1 MYIPGVRR
9 INNEYVSFTQLLQTN
24 KNTKVQKLK
33 QETMRNKNIIK
44 SVVAIAV
51 ASLIGAHTTVSAQSE
66 INKRERILQVLDQSR
81 PNEYVPAAFF
91 LHFENKL
98 GRKAVQDH
106 KDFYRSTNMD
116 FVKVFYEIAV
126 PQIDIQSG
134 KDWEKVPVYGEDF
147 FEPQVAVI
155 EDLAREFKGEAFI
168 LPTVYSPLALAHQ
181 TLGRGKDLKKL
192 ASENPKAFGQAI
204 KNLSLSIENYL
215 RAARKRGADG
225 FYVSSQGGDGNSLPE
240 KIWKEQVRQ
249 WDKHVSEVANEIGEI
264 NILHICDYGTPF
276 KNAEALY
283 AFADYPASIINVP
296 LNFSDGSTLNLKE
309 AQKRFGR
316 PIFGG
321 LERLGVIA
329 NGSIEEA
336 KAALDKVLQN
346 AAPNFILG
354 ADCTVPGTTDW
365 DKLRAVIDYAHNWRK
380 THK

>member
-1 MYIPGVRR
+1 M
-9 INNEYVSFTQLLQTN
+9 
-24 KNTKVQKLK
+24 
-33 QETMRNKNIIK
+33 
-44 SVVAIAV
+44 
-51 ASLIGAHTTVSAQSE
+51 
-66 INKRERILQVLDQSR
+66 
-81 PNEYVPAAFF
+81 
-91 LHFENKL
+91 
-98 GRKAVQDH
+98 
-106 KDFYRSTNMD
+106 
-116 FVKVFYEIAV
+116 
-126 PQIDIQSG
+126 
-134 KDWEKVPVYGEDF
+134 
-147 FEPQVAVI
+147 
-155 EDLAREFKGEAFI
+155 
-168 LPTVYSPLALAHQ
+168 
-181 TLGRGKDLKKL
+181 
-192 ASENPKAFGQAI
+192 
-204 KNLSLSIENYL
+204 
-215 RAARKRGADG
+215 
-225 FYVSSQGGDGNSLPE
+225 
-240 KIWKEQVRQ
+240 RQ

-336 KAALDKVLQN
+336 KAAVDKVLQN

>member
-1 MYIPGVRR
+1 MKKIFV
-9 INNEYVSFTQLLQTN
+9 
-24 KNTKVQKLK
+24 
-33 QETMRNKNIIK
+33 NII
-44 SVVAIAV
+44 AIALLSV
-51 ASLIGAHTTVSAQSE
+51 AGVETISAQSQVA
-66 INKRERILQVLDQSR
+66 NSKRERILQVLDQSR

-106 KDFYRSTNMD
+106 KDFYRATNMD

-126 PQIDIQSG
+126 PKVDIQTG

-181 TLGRGKDLKKL
+181 TLGRGNHQNFKKL
-192 ASENPKAFGQAI
+192 VEENPAAFGKAI

-225 FYVSSQGGDGNSLPE
+225 FYVSSQGGDGNSLSPE
-240 KIWKEQVRQ
+240 IWNKYVRQ

-283 AFADYPASIINVP
+283 AFADYPISIINVP
-296 LNFSDGSTLNLKE
+296 LKFSDGSTLNLKE

-329 NGSIEEA
+329 KGSVEEA
-336 KAALDKVLQN
+336 KAAVDEVLKN
-346 AAPNFILG
+346 ASPNFILG
-354 ADCTVPGTTDW
+354 ADCTVPGDTDW
-365 DKLRAVIDYAHNWRK
+365 DKLRAVIDYAHTWRQ

>member
-1 MYIPGVRR
+1 MKK
-9 INNEYVSFTQLLQTN
+9 INV
-24 KNTKVQKLK
+24 K
-33 QETMRNKNIIK
+33 
-44 SVVAIAV
+44 AIALALIV
-51 ASLIGAHTTVSAQSE
+51 AAGIQQVAAQSE
-66 INKRERILQVLDQSR
+66 STANSKRERILQVLDQSR

-106 KDFYRSTNMD
+106 KDFYRATNMD

-126 PQIDIQSG
+126 PQVDIQSG

-181 TLGRGKDLKKL
+181 TLGRANGKNFRKL
-192 ASENPKAFGQAI
+192 VEENPKAFGKAI

-225 FYVSSQGGDGNSLPE
+225 FYISSQGGDGNSLPE
-240 KIWKEQVRQ
+240 KIWNEQVRQ
-249 WDKHVSEVANEIGEI
+249 WDKHVSEVAAEIGEI
-264 NILHICDYGTPF
+264 NILHICDYGTPY

-283 AFADYPASIINVP
+283 AYADYPASIINVP
-296 LNFSDGSTLNLKE
+296 LNFSDGTTLNLKE

-336 KAALDKVLQN
+336 KAAVDKVLQN

>member
-1 MYIPGVRR
+1 MKKIVKATLAV
-9 INNEYVSFTQLLQTN
+9 IALATLTSE
-24 KNTKVQKLK
+24 
-33 QETMRNKNIIK
+33 
-44 SVVAIAV
+44 IAV
-51 ASLIGAHTTVSAQSE
+51 AQQTVASS
-66 INKRERILQVLDQSR
+66 KRERILQVLDQSR

-106 KDFYRSTNMD
+106 KDFYRATNMD

-126 PQIDIQSG
+126 PHIDIQSG

-155 EDLAREFKGEAFI
+155 EDLAREFGKEAFI
-168 LPTVYSPLALAHQ
+168 LPTVYSPLALAYQ
-181 TLGRGKDLKKL
+181 TLGRDKDLKKL
-192 ASENPKAFGQAI
+192 AEDNPVAFGKAI

-215 RAARKRGADG
+215 RAARKAGADG
-225 FYVSSQGGDGNSLPE
+225 FYISTQGGDGNSIPE

-283 AFADYPASIINVP
+283 GFADYPASIINVP
-296 LNFSDGSTLNLKE
+296 LKFSDGSTLNLKE

-336 KAALDKVLQN
+336 KAEVDKVLEN
-346 AAPNFILG
+346 ASPNFILG

-365 DKLRAVIDYAHNWRK
+365 ENLRAIIDYAHTWRQ
-380 THK
+380 THKK

>member
-1 MYIPGVRR
+1 MK
-9 INNEYVSFTQLLQTN
+9 
-24 KNTKVQKLK
+24 KNFVKTL
-33 QETMRNKNIIK
+33 
-44 SVVAIAV
+44 AV
-51 ASLIGAHTTVSAQSE
+51 ALFATTGIQTVTAQQQVA
-66 INKRERILQVLDQSR
+66 NNRREVILQVLDQSR

-106 KDFYRSTNMD
+106 KDFYRATNMD
-116 FVKVFYEIAV
+116 FVKVFYEIVV
-126 PQIDIQSG
+126 PQIDIRNG
-134 KDWEKVPVYGEDF
+134 KDWERVPVYDEDF
-147 FEPQVAVI
+147 FAPQVAVI
-155 EDLAREFKGEAFI
+155 EDLAREFGKEAFI

-181 TLGRGKDLKKL
+181 TLGRDKDLKKL
-192 ASENPKAFGQAI
+192 AEEDPKAFGQAI

-215 RAARKRGADG
+215 RAARKHGADG
-225 FYVSSQGGDGNSLPE
+225 FYVSSQGGDGNSLSP
-240 KIWKEQVRQ
+240 KIWKEYVRE

-283 AFADYPASIINVP
+283 AFTDYPASIINVP

-309 AQKRFGR
+309 AQQRFGR

-329 NGSIEEA
+329 TGTIEEA
-336 KAALDKVLQN
+336 KKAVDKVLEN
-346 AAPNFILG
+346 APQNFILG
-354 ADCTVPGTTDW
+354 ADCTVPGETDW
-365 DKLRAVIDYAHNWRK
+365 EKLRAVIDYAHTWRQ

>member
-1 MYIPGVRR
+1 MKKNFVKIFGVALVAATSFQTVAAQQQVA
-9 INNEYVSFTQLLQTN
+9 NN
-24 KNTKVQKLK
+24 
-33 QETMRNKNIIK
+33 R
-44 SVVAIAV
+44 
-51 ASLIGAHTTVSAQSE
+51 
-66 INKRERILQVLDQSR
+66 RERILQVLDQSR

-98 GRKAVQDH
+98 GRKAVEDH
-106 KDFYRSTNMD
+106 KAFYKATNMD

-126 PQIDIQSG
+126 PQIEINSG

-147 FEPQVAVI
+147 FAPQVAVI
-155 EDLAREFKGEAFI
+155 EDLAREYGAEAFI

-192 ASENPKAFGQAI
+192 AEQDPVAFGKAI

-215 RAARKRGADG
+215 RLARKHGADG
-225 FYVSSQGGDGNSLPE
+225 FYVSSQGGDGNSLSP
-240 KIWKEQVRQ
+240 KIWQEQVRQ

-296 LNFSDGSTLNLKE
+296 LNFSDGSSLNLKE
-309 AQKRFGR
+309 AQQRFGR

-329 NGSIEEA
+329 KGSIEEA
-336 KAALDKVLQN
+336 KAAVDKVLEN
-346 AAPNFILG
+346 ASPNFILG
-354 ADCTVPGTTDW
+354 ADCTVPGDTDW
-365 DKLRAVIDYAHNWRK
+365 EKLRAVIDYAHTWRQ
-380 THK
+380 THKK

>member
-1 MYIPGVRR
+1 M
-9 INNEYVSFTQLLQTN
+9 
-24 KNTKVQKLK
+24 KKLVK
-33 QETMRNKNIIK
+33 TTLAVIALATLTSE
-44 SVVAIAV
+44 IAV
-51 ASLIGAHTTVSAQSE
+51 AQQTVASS
-66 INKRERILQVLDQSR
+66 KRERILQVLDQSR

-106 KDFYRSTNMD
+106 KDFYRATNMD

-126 PQIDIQSG
+126 PTVDINSG
-134 KDWEKVPVYGEDF
+134 SDWEKVPVYGEEF
-147 FEPQVAVI
+147 FAPQVAVI
-155 EDLAREFKGEAFI
+155 ADLAREFGKEAFV

-181 TLGRGKDLKKL
+181 TLGRGKDFKKL
-192 ASENPKAFGQAI
+192 IAENPKAFGKAI

-215 RAARKRGADG
+215 RAARKAGADG
-225 FYVSSQGGDGNSLPE
+225 FYISTQGGDGNSIPE

-283 AFADYPASIINVP
+283 GFADYPASIINVP
-296 LNFSDGSTLNLKE
+296 LKFSDGSTLNLKE

-321 LERLGVIA
+321 LERLGVITK
-329 NGSIEEA
+329 GSIEEA
-336 KAALDKVLQN
+336 KAEVDKVLEN
-346 AAPNFILG
+346 ASPNFILG

-365 DKLRAVIDYAHNWRK
+365 ENLRAIIDYAHTWRQ
-380 THK
+380 THKK

>member
-1 MYIPGVRR
+1 M
-9 INNEYVSFTQLLQTN
+9 
-24 KNTKVQKLK
+24 KKLVK
-33 QETMRNKNIIK
+33 TTLAVIALATLTSE
-44 SVVAIAV
+44 IAV
-51 ASLIGAHTTVSAQSE
+51 AQQTVASS
-66 INKRERILQVLDQSR
+66 KRERILQVLDQSR

-106 KDFYRSTNMD
+106 KDFYRATNMD

-126 PQIDIQSG
+126 PQVDINSG
-134 KDWEKVPVYGEDF
+134 SDWEKVPVYGEEF
-147 FEPQVAVI
+147 FAPQVAVI
-155 EDLAREFKGEAFI
+155 ADLAREFGNEAFV

-181 TLGRGKDLKKL
+181 TLGRGKDFKKL
-192 ASENPKAFGQAI
+192 IAENPKAFGKAI

-215 RAARKRGADG
+215 RAARKAGADG
-225 FYVSSQGGDGNSLPE
+225 FYISTQGGDGNSIPE

-283 AFADYPASIINVP
+283 GFADYPASIINVP
-296 LNFSDGSTLNLKE
+296 LKFSDGSTLNLKE

-321 LERLGVIA
+321 LERLGVITK
-329 NGSIEEA
+329 GSIEEA
-336 KAALDKVLQN
+336 KAEVDKVLEN
-346 AAPNFILG
+346 ASPNFILG

-365 DKLRAVIDYAHNWRK
+365 ENLRAIIDYAHTWRQ
-380 THK
+380 THKK

>member
-1 MYIPGVRR
+1 MKK
-9 INNEYVSFTQLLQTN
+9 NFVS
-24 KNTKVQKLK
+24 
-33 QETMRNKNIIK
+33 II
-44 SVVAIAV
+44 AIALLSV
-51 ASLIGAHTTVSAQSE
+51 EGVESVSAQSQVAN
-66 INKRERILQVLDQSR
+66 NKRERILQVLDQSR

-91 LHFENKL
+91 LHFQNKL
-98 GRKAVQDH
+98 GHKAVQDH
-106 KDFYRSTNMD
+106 KDFYRATGMD

-126 PQIDIQSG
+126 PKVDIQTG

-147 FEPQVAVI
+147 FEPQIAVI

-181 TLGRGKDLKKL
+181 TLGRGNHQNFKKL
-192 ASENPKAFGQAI
+192 VEENPAAFGKAI

-225 FYVSSQGGDGNSLPE
+225 FYVSSQGGDGNTLSPE
-240 KIWKEQVRQ
+240 IWNKYVRQ

-264 NILHICDYGTPF
+264 NILHICDFGTPF

-296 LNFSDGSTLNLKE
+296 LKFSDGSTLNLKE
-309 AQKRFGR
+309 AQQRFGR

-329 NGSIEEA
+329 KGSVEEA
-336 KAALDKVLQN
+336 KAAVDEVLKN
-346 AAPNFILG
+346 ASPNFILG
-354 ADCTVPGTTDW
+354 ADCTVPGDTDW
-365 DKLRAVIDYAHNWRK
+365 DKLRAVIDYAHTWRQ
-380 THK
+380 THQK

>member
-1 MYIPGVRR
+1 M
-9 INNEYVSFTQLLQTN
+9 
-24 KNTKVQKLK
+24 KKVQVRILA
-33 QETMRNKNIIK
+33 MALL
-44 SVVAIAV
+44 VVVGVQTI
-51 ASLIGAHTTVSAQSE
+51 SAQSQVA
-66 INKRERILQVLDQSR
+66 NSKRERILQVLDQSR
-81 PNEYVPAAFF
+81 SNEYVPAAFF

-106 KDFYRSTNMD
+106 KDFYRATNMD

-126 PQIDIQSG
+126 PKIDIQSG

-155 EDLAREFKGEAFI
+155 EDLAREFKGEAYI
-168 LPTVYSPLALAHQ
+168 LPTVYSPLALAGQ
-181 TLGRGKDLKKL
+181 TLGFENRKNFKKL
-192 ASENPKAFGQAI
+192 VEENPAAFGKAI

-225 FYVSSQGGDGNSLPE
+225 FYVSSQGGDGNSLSPE
-240 KIWKEQVRQ
+240 IWNKYVRQ
-249 WDKHVSEVANEIGEI
+249 WDKHVSEVAAEIGEI

-296 LNFSDGSTLNLKE
+296 LKFSDGSTLNLKE
-309 AQKRFGR
+309 AQQRFGR

-329 NGSIEEA
+329 TGTIEEA
-336 KAALDKVLQN
+336 KAAVDEVLKN
-346 AAPNFILG
+346 ASPNFILG

-365 DKLRAVIDYAHNWRK
+365 DKLRAVIDYAHTWRQ

>member
-1 MYIPGVRR
+1 
-9 INNEYVSFTQLLQTN
+9 
-24 KNTKVQKLK
+24 
-33 QETMRNKNIIK
+33 MRNKNIIK

-168 LPTVYSPLALAHQ
+168 LPTVYSPLCVCVC
-181 TLGRGKDLKKL
+181 R
-192 ASENPKAFGQAI
+192 
-204 KNLSLSIENYL
+204 
-215 RAARKRGADG
+215 
-225 FYVSSQGGDGNSLPE
+225 
-240 KIWKEQVRQ
+240 
-249 WDKHVSEVANEIGEI
+249 
-264 NILHICDYGTPF
+264 
-276 KNAEALY
+276 
-283 AFADYPASIINVP
+283 
-296 LNFSDGSTLNLKE
+296 
-309 AQKRFGR
+309 
-316 PIFGG
+316 
-321 LERLGVIA
+321 RL
-329 NGSIEEA
+329 
-336 KAALDKVLQN
+336 
-346 AAPNFILG
+346 
-354 ADCTVPGTTDW
+354 
-365 DKLRAVIDYAHNWRK
+365 
-380 THK
+380 